1 MDKAELGVAILKRLG
16 YIEDGISKYKRG
28 ELMYSEEPFG
38 ILFDLTK
45 EMKDVVRKLSERNT
59 DVYAVISGHY
69 RMSSGDIMPA
79 TTYLCL
85 Q

>member
-1 MDKAELGVAILKRLG
+1 MDKLELGAAILTRLG

-45 EMKDVVRKLSERNT
+45 EMKDVVRKLSEHDT

-69 RMSSGDIMPA
+69 RTSSGVIMPA

>member
-1 MDKAELGVAILKRLG
+1 MDKLELGAAILTQLG
-16 YIEDGISKYKRG
+16 YIEDGISKYKQG

-45 EMKDVVRKLSERNT
+45 EMKDVVRKLSERGT
-59 DVYAVISGHY
+59 DVYAVISGCY
-69 RMSSGDIMPA
+69 RVSSGDIMPA